1 MSLSEG
7 VRGPSAAGFLVQAD
21 LWEQTEM
28 LITNR
33 RRNRWIGAVLSVAL
47 LPIAIGSAD
56 EPKKDK
62 SPTSG
67 ASSTLKVSYDKQ
79 IRPILQARCQGCHQ
93 PAKAGGNYV
102 MTAFERMLKGGESGE
117 AAIVP
122 GKPADSHLM
131 TLITPDGG
139 KADMPQNKPPL
150 AAAEIE
156 LISRWIAQGASDDT
170 PQAVR
175 TRYDQD
181 HPPVY
186 TRLPV
191 IPALAFSPDGSVLA
205 VAGFHEVLLWKA
217 DGSELMGRLVGL
229 SERIESLA
237 FSPDGKR
244 LAVSGGRPSRMGEVQ
259 VWDVAKRKL
268 VLSAPV
274 SYDTVY
280 GASFSQDG
288 TKIAFG
294 CVDNTVRAIDS
305 KTGEQVL
312 FMGSHTDWVLDT
324 SFSADGSHLI
334 SVGRD
339 MSAKLTEVATQ
350 RFIDNI
356 TSITPGALKGGLAA
370 VARHPKRDEIVIG
383 GSDGEPKLYRVFRQS
398 IRVIGDDSNLIRKF
412 PALPGRIYSV
422 AVSNDGKRIAAG
434 SSLDGSGQ
442 IAVYGYEFDTGLPPN
457 IKAIQE
463 KVVTARS
470 AEEVATLDKYQ
481 AQGVKQITSITVSES
496 AIYALAFRPDGKVLA
511 AAGTDGLV
519 RLFNPE
525 NGSIVRDFAPVTVK
539 AVSVA
544 QTAQAPVI
552 PPKQEEPVETEVL
565 PKGTVLASL
574 DVQPKEIHLSNRFAY
589 VQLLVTGKLASGE
602 TIDVTR
608 MVEPSLTSEI
618 AEVSRHGLVRPR
630 KDGKATMHLGLAGK
644 TVSVPVSVLGLHT
657 PIRVDFAHDVAPVL
671 SRLGCNAGTCH
682 GAAQGKNGF
691 KLSLRGYDALFDVRS
706 LTDDEAARHINLA
719 SPDDSMM
726 LMKPTGAV
734 PHVGGALF
742 QPGEPYY
749 EIFRSWISDGA
760 KLDLSTPRVSK
771 IEIFPLNPTVQQIG
785 AKQQLRVLATYAS
798 GEVRDVTRETF
809 LESANTEIATASRSG
824 VITAVR
830 RGEAPILGR
839 FEGNYA
845 STTLTVMGDRRGF
858 VWTDPPTYG
867 KVDEL
872 VATKWKR
879 MKILPSGLC
888 SDAEFIRRVYLD
900 LTGLPPTSE
909 EIVKFLADSRDGR
922 TKRAQLVD
930 RLIGSPDFVEY
941 WTNKWADLLQVNR
954 KFLGAEGAVAY
965 RNWIRAQ
972 VATNTP
978 YDKFVQ
984 AILTATGSN
993 REKPAASY
1001 FKILRDPATTMETT
1015 TQLFL
1020 GVRFNCNKCHDHPFE
1035 RWTQDQYYQTAAYF
1049 AQVGLN
1055 ADSESKGRTIGGT
1068 DVEAPKPLF
1077 EIVADTAKG
1086 EMVHDRTKKVTAP
1099 AFPFSCVHA
1108 KSAAGAPRRLE
1119 LSAWLTSKDN
1129 PYFAR
1134 SYVNRLWGYLF
1145 GVGLIEP
1152 LDDIR
1157 AGNPPSNPDLLD
1169 YLTTEFIKH
1178 GFDARHVMRL
1188 ICLSRT
1194 YQLSVE
1200 TTKWNA
1206 DDRLNY
1212 SHALARRLP
1221 AEVLLDAVY
1230 RVTGSVSKIPGVPTG
1245 TRAAALPDV
1254 GVELP
1259 SGFLATFGRPARE
1272 SACECER
1279 SSGMQLGPIMAL
1291 VSGPT
1296 LADAI
1301 ADPANELNKLAS
1313 NQTDDVKLINELF
1326 LRILNRPATAGETA
1340 TCVKDIQAVDDD
1352 HRRMAEELG
1361 KREMEFALK
1370 RPLLERQRVAAIAAA
1385 QTALAAYE
1393 KVQAPKITERERN
1406 KAATTAKLETE
1417 LKAYESTALV
1427 TKIAAWEKDKAA
1439 AIVNRWV
1446 VLEPKSTSAT
1456 NRSTLTKQPDGSI
1469 VVSGPNRN
1477 GIVTVVGET
1486 DLTAITGVRLEVLT
1500 DSRLP
1505 NKGPG
1510 RASDGNFVLNEIE
1523 LFVAPKADPKQAKP
1537 AKLEKPMSDFNQD
1550 NLDIAKAVDGSVNDP
1565 GNGWAVAPA
1574 TGVTHWA
1581 TFETHEPLGAATG
1594 SILTFKLH
1602 HKFADKWTLG
1612 RFRLSVTRGAR
1623 PVGLSLPEEFRAIL
1637 ATAPE
1642 VRNEA
1647 EKNALIAYFRAVDPE
1662 LRNKVAAVNAS
1673 RAPLPTDPKLKELR
1687 GQLDFAQ
1694 KPVSADRMLLDL
1706 RHDLEMSVQ
1715 QAASRHLTAA
1725 QDISWALINS
1735 PAFLF
1740 NH

>member
-1 MSLSEG
+1 MSCTDG
-7 VRGPSAAGFLVQAD
+7 VRGPGRAGD
-21 LWEQTEM
+21 LAQPRTWEQTEM
-28 LITNR
+28 SIHNR
-33 RRNRWIGAVLSVAL
+33 TPSRGIGAFLTLVM
-47 LPIAIGSAD
+47 LPIAVGTAD

-62 SPTSG
+62 GQVKG
-67 ASSTLKVSYDKQ
+67 ASAAVKVSYDKQ

-102 MTAFERMLKGGESGE
+102 MTAFERMVKGGESGE
-117 AAIVP
+117 AAIVA
-122 GKPADSHLM
+122 GKPAESHLI
-131 TLITPDGG
+131 TLITPEGG
-139 KADMPQNKPPL
+139 KAEMPQNKPPL
-150 AAAEIE
+150 SAGEIE
-156 LISRWIAQGASDDT
+156 LIARWIAQGASDDT
-170 PQAVR
+170 PRAAR
-175 TRYDQD
+175 TRYDRD

-191 IPALAFSPDGSVLA
+191 IPALAFSPDGSLLA

-217 DGSELMGRLVGL
+217 DGSELAGRLVGL

-244 LAVSGGRPSRMGEVQ
+244 LAVSGGRPARMGEIQ
-259 VWDVAKRKL
+259 VWDVAKHKL
-268 VLSAPV
+268 LLSAPV

-280 GASFSQDG
+280 GASWSPDG

-312 FMGSHTDWVLDT
+312 YMGSHTDWVLDT
-324 SFSADGSHLI
+324 VFSANGSNLI

-383 GSDGEPKLYRVFRQS
+383 GSDGEPKLYRVLRQT

-412 PALPGRIYSV
+412 PALEGRIYSV

-434 SSLDGSGQ
+434 SSLDGAGQ
-442 IAVYGYEFDTGLPPN
+442 LAVFGYEFDTSLPPN

-463 KVVTARS
+463 KVVTTRS
-470 AEEVATLDKYQ
+470 AAEAAALDHYQ
-481 AQGVKQITSITVSES
+481 TQGVKQIASVKVPGS

-511 AAGTDGLV
+511 AAGADGLV

-525 NGSIVRDFAPVTVK
+525 TGSIVKDFAPVTVK
-539 AVSVA
+539 AVSAA
-544 QTAQAPVI
+544 QNAPAPTI
-552 PPKQEEPVETEVL
+552 APKQEEPVETEVL
-565 PKGTVLASL
+565 PKGAVLASL
-574 DVQPKEIHLSNRFAY
+574 DVQPKEVRLTNRFAY
-589 VQLLVTGKLASGE
+589 TQLLVTGKLASGE

-608 MVEPSLTSEI
+608 MVEPSLTSAI
-618 AEVSRHGLVRPR
+618 AQVSRHGLVRPS
-630 KDGKATMHLGLAGK
+630 KDGKATLNLSLAGK
-644 TVSVPVSVLGLHT
+644 TASVSVTVLGLNT
-657 PIRVDFAHDVAPVL
+657 PVRVDFSHDVAPVL

-682 GAAQGKNGF
+682 GSAQGKNGF
-691 KLSLRGYDALFDVRS
+691 KLSLRGYDALFDVRA

-719 SPDDSMM
+719 SPENSMM

-734 PHVGGALF
+734 PHVGGALM

-749 EIFRSWISDGA
+749 EILRSWIADGA
-760 KLDLSTPRVSK
+760 RLDQSTPRATK
-771 IEIFPLNPTVQQIG
+771 IEIFPFNPTVQQIG
-785 AKQQLRVLATYAS
+785 ARQQLRVLATYAS

-809 LESANTEIATASRSG
+809 LDSANTEIATASRSG

-839 FEGNYA
+839 FEGKYA
-845 STTLTVMGDRRGF
+845 STTLTVMGDRSGF
-858 VWTDPPTYG
+858 VWTDPPAYG

-872 VATKWKR
+872 VAAKWKR
-879 MKILPSGLC
+879 MKILPSAVA

-900 LTGLPPTSE
+900 LTGLPPTSDE
-909 EIVKFLADSRDGR
+909 VLKFLADSREGR
-922 TKRAQLVD
+922 AKRALLVD
-930 RLIGSPDFVEY
+930 RLIGSPDFVEH

-954 KFLGAEGAVAY
+954 KFLGVEGAVAF

-972 VATNTP
+972 IAANTP
-978 YDKFVQ
+978 YDKFAQ

-993 REKPAASY
+993 RQNPAASY
-1001 FKILRDPATTMETT
+1001 FKVLRDPATTMETT

-1020 GVRFNCNKCHDHPFE
+1020 AVRFNCNKCHDHPFE

-1077 EIVADTAKG
+1077 EIVADTGKG
-1086 EMVHDRTKKVTAP
+1086 EMVHIRTNKVAAP
-1099 AFPFSCVHA
+1099 VFPFTCAHA
-1108 KSAAGAPRRLE
+1108 TTAAGAPRRLE

-1152 LDDIR
+1152 LDDVR
-1157 AGNPPSNPDLLD
+1157 AGNPPSNPELLD
-1169 YLTTEFIKH
+1169 YLTSEFIKS

-1188 ICLSRT
+1188 ICTSRA

-1200 TTKWNA
+1200 TNKWNA
-1206 DDRLNY
+1206 DDKVNY

-1230 RVTGSVSKIPGVPTG
+1230 RVTGSVSKIPGVAPG

-1296 LADAI
+1296 LADAL
-1301 ADPANELNKLAS
+1301 ADPSSELTRLVSSETNDA
-1313 NQTDDVKLINELF
+1313 KLINDLF
-1326 LRILNRPATAGETA
+1326 LRILNRPATVGETA
-1340 TCVKDIQAVDDD
+1340 TCVKDIQAIDDD
-1352 HRRMAEELG
+1352 HRGMAEELG
-1361 KREMEFALK
+1361 KREMEYALK
-1370 RPLLERQRVAAIAAA
+1370 RPVLERQRQAAIAAA

-1393 KVQAPKITERERN
+1393 KEQAPKVAERDRK
-1406 KAATTAKLETE
+1406 KAETTAKLEAE

-1427 TKIAAWEKDKAA
+1427 QKMGAWEKEKAA

-1446 VLEPKSTSAT
+1446 VLEPNSTSAT
-1456 NRSTLTKQPDGSI
+1456 NRSTPTKQPDGSI
-1469 VVSGPNRN
+1469 VVTGPNRN
-1477 GIVTVVGET
+1477 GIVTVVAET
-1486 DLTAITGVRLEVLT
+1486 DLTQITGLRLEVLT
-1500 DSRLP
+1500 DSRFP

-1510 RASDGNFVLNEIE
+1510 RATDGNFVLNELE
-1523 LFVAPKADPKQAKP
+1523 LLVAPKADAKQAKP
-1537 AKLEKPMSDFNQD
+1537 VKLEKPMSDFDQD
-1550 NLDIAKAVDGSVNDP
+1550 NLNIAKAVDGSANDP
-1565 GNGWAVAPA
+1565 GNGWAVSPA

-1581 TFETHEPLGAATG
+1581 TFETHEPIGAAGG
-1594 SILTFKLH
+1594 SVLTFKLH
-1602 HKFADKWTLG
+1602 HKFADRWTLG
-1612 RFRLSVTRGAR
+1612 RFRLAVTRSAK
-1623 PVGLSLPEEFRAIL
+1623 PVGLSLPEDFRAIL

-1642 VRNEA
+1642 VRSEA
-1647 EKNALIAYFRAVDPE
+1647 QKNLLIAYFRAVDAD
-1662 LRNKVAAVNAS
+1662 LRNKLAAVNAS
-1673 RAPLPTDPKLKELR
+1673 KAPLLLDPKLKELR
-1687 GQLDFAQ
+1687 DQLEFTQ
-1694 KPVSADRMLLDL
+1694 RPVQPDRVLLGL

-1715 QAASRHLTAA
+1715 QAAARRLTAA

>member
-1 MSLSEG
+1 MTTPGRRLNSCIKVLLT
-7 VRGPSAAGFLVQAD
+7 LV
-21 LWEQTEM
+21 M
-28 LITNR
+28 
-33 RRNRWIGAVLSVAL
+33 
-47 LPIAIGSAD
+47 LPIGIAAAD
-56 EPKKDK
+56 DPKKEK
-62 SPTSG
+62 GQSSG
-67 ASSTLKVSYDKQ
+67 ASAAAKVSYDKQ
-79 IRPILQARCQGCHQ
+79 IRPIFQARCQGCHQ
-93 PAKAGGNYV
+93 PAKAGGHFV
-102 MTAFERMLKGGESGE
+102 MTTFDRMLKGGESGE
-117 AAIVP
+117 AAIVA
-122 GKPADSHLM
+122 GKPAESHLM
-131 TLITPDGG
+131 TLITPEGG

-150 AAAEIE
+150 SSAEIE
-156 LISRWIAQGASDDT
+156 LISRWISQGASDDT
-170 PQAVR
+170 PRAAK

-191 IPALAFSPDGSVLA
+191 IPALAYSIDGSLLA

-217 DGSELMGRLVGL
+217 DGSELLGRLVGL

-244 LAVSGGRPSRMGEVQ
+244 LAVCGGRPARMGEVQ

-268 VLSAPV
+268 LLSAPV

-280 GASFSQDG
+280 GVSWSPDG

-294 CVDNTVRAIDS
+294 CVDNTVRAIDAKS
-305 KTGEQVL
+305 GEQVVY
-312 FMGSHTDWVLDT
+312 MGSHTDWVLDT
-324 SFSADGSHLI
+324 IFSADGSHLI

-339 MSAKLTEVATQ
+339 MSVKLTEVGTQ

-383 GSDGEPKLYRVFRQS
+383 GSDGEPKLYRVIRQT
-398 IRVIGDDSNLIRKF
+398 IRVIGDDSNMIRRF
-412 PALPGRIYSV
+412 PSLPGRIYSV

-442 IAVYGYEFDTGLPPN
+442 IAIYGYDFETGLPPN

-470 AEEVATLDKYQ
+470 PEEAATLEKYH
-481 AQGVKQITSITVSES
+481 AQGVKQIASIKIPES
-496 AIYALAFRPDGKVLA
+496 AIYAVAFRPDGKVLA
-511 AAGTDGLV
+511 AAGTDGMV
-519 RLFNPE
+519 RMFNPE
-525 NGSIVRDFAPVTVK
+525 TGSLVKDFAPVAVK
-539 AVSVA
+539 SVSLAQNAPAPSVA
-544 QTAQAPVI
+544 
-552 PPKQEEPVETEVL
+552 PKQDEPVETEVL
-565 PKGTVLASL
+565 PKGTGIASL
-574 DVQPKEIHLSNRFAY
+574 EVQPKEIRLGNRFAY

-608 MVEPSLTSEI
+608 MVDWSLTSDV
-618 AEVSRHGLVRPR
+618 AEVSRLGLVRPR
-630 KDGKATMHLGLAGK
+630 KDGKANLQLNLAGK
-644 TVSVPVSVLGLHT
+644 TATVPVTVLGLHT
-657 PIRVDFAHDVAPVL
+657 PVRVDFVHDVAPVL

-691 KLSLRGYDALFDVRS
+691 KLSLRGYDALFDVRA
-706 LTDDEAARHINLA
+706 LTDDEAARHVNLA

-734 PHVGGALF
+734 PHVGGALM
-742 QPGEPYY
+742 QPGEPYF
-749 EIFRSWISDGA
+749 ELLRSWIADGA
-760 KLDLSTPRVSK
+760 KLDSTTPRVTK
-771 IEIFPLNPTVQQIG
+771 IEIFPFNPTVQQIG

-798 GEVRDVTRETF
+798 GEVRDVTREAF
-809 LESANTEIATASRSG
+809 LESANTEIATVSRPG

-845 STTLTVMGDRRGF
+845 STTLTVMGDRSGF
-858 VWTDPPTYG
+858 VWSDPPTYG

-872 VATKWKR
+872 VAAKWKR

-909 EIVKFLADSRDGR
+909 DVVKFMADSRDSR
-922 TKRAQLVD
+922 AKRAELVD
-930 RLIGSPDFVEY
+930 RLIGNPDFVDY

-954 KFLGAEGAVAY
+954 KFLAEEGAVAY

-972 VATNTP
+972 IAANTP

-1020 GVRFNCNKCHDHPFE
+1020 AVRFNCNKCHDHPFE

-1055 ADSESKGRTIGGT
+1055 ADAESKGRTVGGT

-1077 EIVADTAKG
+1077 EVVNDTGKG
-1086 EMVHDRTKKVTAP
+1086 EMVHDRTKKLTAP
-1099 AFPFSCVHA
+1099 AFPFSCAHA
-1108 KSAAGAPRRLE
+1108 TLAATAPRRLE
-1119 LSAWLTSKDN
+1119 LSAWVTSKDN
-1129 PYFAR
+1129 PYFAK
-1134 SYVNRLWGYLF
+1134 SYVNRVWGYLF
-1145 GVGLIEP
+1145 GAGLIEP

-1157 AGNPPSNPDLLD
+1157 AGNPPSNPELLD
-1169 YLTTEFIKH
+1169 YLTGEFIKN
-1178 GFDARHVMRL
+1178 GFDVRKVMRQ
-1188 ICLSRT
+1188 ICTSRT

-1206 DDRLNY
+1206 DDRINY

-1230 RVTGSVSKIPGVPTG
+1230 RVTGSVSKIPGVAPG

-1279 SSGMQLGPIMAL
+1279 TSGMQLGPIMAL

-1296 LADAI
+1296 LADAL
-1301 ADPANELNKLAS
+1301 ADPANELTKLVA
-1313 NQTDDVKLINELF
+1313 NQTDDTKLINELF
-1326 LRILNRPATAGETA
+1326 FRILNRPATAAETA
-1340 TCVKDIQAVDDD
+1340 TCLKDIQAVDDD

-1361 KREMEFALK
+1361 KHEMEFALK
-1370 RPLLERQRVAAIAAA
+1370 RPLLERQRQAAIAAA
-1385 QTALAAYE
+1385 QASLAAYE
-1393 KVQAPKITERERN
+1393 KEQAPKVAEQERKRAEN
-1406 KAATTAKLETE
+1406 IAKLEAD
-1417 LKAYESTALV
+1417 LKAFESTALV
-1427 TKIAAWEKDKAA
+1427 QKIAAWEKEKAA

-1456 NRSTLTKQPDGSI
+1456 NRSTLTKEPDGSI
-1469 VVSGPNRN
+1469 VVSGRNRN
-1477 GIVTVVGET
+1477 GIVTVVAET
-1486 DLTAITGVRLEVLT
+1486 NLTAITGLRLEVMA

-1505 NKGPG
+1505 SKGPG
-1510 RASDGNFVLNEIE
+1510 RASDGNFVLNELEVTI
-1523 LFVAPKADPKQAKP
+1523 AAKTDPKQAKP
-1537 AKLEKPMSDFNQD
+1537 VKLDKPMSDFNQD
-1550 NLDIAKAVDGSVNDP
+1550 NLDIAKAVDGSSNDP

-1581 TFETHEPLGAATG
+1581 TFETQAPIGTAGG

-1602 HKFADKWTLG
+1602 HKFAEQWTLG
-1612 RFRLSVTRGAR
+1612 RFRLSATKSAR

-1637 ATAPE
+1637 ANAPE
-1642 VRNEA
+1642 VRSEPD
-1647 EKNALIAYFRAVDPE
+1647 KNLLLLYFRAVDPE
-1662 LRNKVAAVNAS
+1662 LRNKLAALNAGK
-1673 RAPLPTDPKLKELR
+1673 APLPTDARLKELR
-1687 GQLDFAQ
+1687 EQLEFAQ
-1694 KPVSADRMLLDL
+1694 RPVQPDGLLLAL

-1715 QAASRHLTAA
+1715 QAAARRLTAT
-1725 QDISWALINS
+1725 QDIAWALVNS